1 MNLYKDEDTCEI
13 KEGNW
18 EENRY
23 DEYKFGEYWS
33 NEVYMRDL
41 FSSVNQYLRLSGM
54 QQERDLLQKLSMRFV
69 HTSNKDVSLINNSR
83 VPN

>member
-1 MNLYKDEDTCEI
+1 MDRGL
-13 KEGNW
+13 
-18 EENRY
+18 
-23 DEYKFGEYWS
+23 
-33 NEVYMRDL
+33 
-41 FSSVNQYLRLSGM
+41 SSLIAGGQSVTNQYLRLSGM